1 MQMSLLNT
9 ALKFSLNDM
18 TVTREHK
25 PVVFCTL
32 LSAEIRTR
40 KLGTDRLALTNSF
53 TGLKSLFG
61 KRLHLSWGQVISSKS
76 TGTYR
81 ALQRTTLRPANFST
95 WKLSSCSY
103 LFFLTPKFSELFS
116 LLELGPL
123 TTYTHAASC
132 GRVLQYPAY
141 HPKKESRRSSQS
153 VLGASFACI
162 LYFPLLLQL
171 SYLLK
176 NNCNRLLNFPCFND

>member
-61 KRLHLSWGQVISSKS
+61 KRLHLS
-76 TGTYR
+76 
-81 ALQRTTLRPANFST
+81 
-95 WKLSSCSY
+95 
-103 LFFLTPKFSELFS
+103 
-116 LLELGPL
+116 
-123 TTYTHAASC
+123 
-132 GRVLQYPAY
+132 
-141 HPKKESRRSSQS
+141 
-153 VLGASFACI
+153 
-162 LYFPLLLQL
+162 
-171 SYLLK
+171 
-176 NNCNRLLNFPCFND
+176 